1 MNIVRRFLLAAGGMV
16 LLALFFGAGIYVGYK
31 NRPPVTFVTS
41 LFHKE
46 EAAPAVDFGSFWQ
59 AWNII
64 NEKYVSTNGPSDQ
77 EKVWG
82 AIEGLAGSLGDPY
95 TVFFPPTEAKKFESD
110 ISGEFT
116 GVGMEIGMRDD
127 VLTVIAPLK
136 GTPAFRA
143 GIMTGDKILE
153 IDGKT
158 TAHMTVDKAIDYIRG
173 PKGTEVSLTIL
184 GDSDEEPRKIK
195 IIRDVI
201 SVPTTDIEI
210 RSRDGVLRDLPA
222 GTGDTSEVFV
232 ITLYNF
238 SAQSPELFRQ
248 ALRQFLLSDK
258 NKLILD
264 LRGNPGGYLEA
275 AVDMASWFLPPG
287 KVVVREEF
295 ARGDEEKVH
304 RSRGYNIFTDKLKMV
319 ILVDGG
325 SASASEILA
334 GALSE
339 HGIATLVGTKT
350 FGKGSVQELV
360 PMTDDTALKVT
371 VARWLTP
378 NGVSISEQ
386 GLIPQVEIKLDKKE
400 EKKETGKEKDVQL
413 EKAIEIL
420 ND

>member
-16 LLALFFGAGIYVGYK
+16 LLALFFGAGIYVGYR

-304 RSRGYNIFTDKLKMV
+304 RSRGYNIFTDRLKMV

>member
-304 RSRGYNIFTDKLKMV
+304 RSRGYNIFTDRLKMV